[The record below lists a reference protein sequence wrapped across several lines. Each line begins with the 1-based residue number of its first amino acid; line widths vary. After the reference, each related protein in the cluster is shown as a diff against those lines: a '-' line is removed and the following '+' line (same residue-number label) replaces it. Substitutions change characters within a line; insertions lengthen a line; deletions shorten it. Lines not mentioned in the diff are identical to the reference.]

1 MKGSSHLVSIPYG
14 INGYWQPSFEL
25 NALIRPVPQSRLKH
39 ICHKIVGRLW
49 ITTFCE
55 GRLSI
60 TTFCEVFVSI
70 DHKDIK
76 FLVSYKQLLKYE
88 GR

>member
-14 INGYWQPSFEL
+14 INRYGEPSFEV
-25 NALIRPVPQSRLKH
+25 NVLIRPVPESRLKY

-49 ITTFCE
+49 ITTFH
-55 GRLSI
+55 
-60 TTFCEVFVSI
+60 EVFVSV

-76 FLVSYKQLLKYE
+76 FLVSCKQLLKYE
-88 GR
+88 GK